1 MTYHILAL
9 SMLAAKSPTSDGFS
23 IPWKIIGAIVLIILG
38 LVFLALVAQ
47 VAGLWFQAFM
57 SRAGVRIT
65 DLIGMKFRKVD
76 ARSIVLSKI
85 RAVKAGLPITT
96 NDLETH
102 YLSGGRVQNVI
113 SSLIA
118 ADRAR
123 IDLGFKT
130 ACAIDLAGRDVLEA
144 VHTSVNPKVI
154 DCPNPASGKHAI
166 EAVAKDGI
174 QLKAKARVTV
184 RTNIERLV
192 GGATEETIIARVGEG
207 IVTSI
212 GSAETYKVVLEN
224 PDVISKRVLEKGLDA
239 GTAFEI
245 LSIDI
250 ADVDVG
256 VNVGAAL
263 QADQAEADKRR
274 FQAEAEKRAAMARAR
289 EAEMTALVEE
299 NRAKVVEAEA
309 TIPLAI
315 SEAFRSGNLGIMDY
329 YRLKNI
335 QADTAM
341 RGAIGGEV
349 KPPEQKKP

>member
-1 MTYHILAL
+1 MI
-9 SMLAAKSPTSDGFS
+9 SD
-23 IPWKIIGAIVLIILG
+23 
-38 LVFLALVAQ
+38 LVAQ
-47 VAGLWFQAFM
+47 TTQLPWGTIISVIVIIVAIAVLALLWQFVGLWLQAFM
-57 SRAGVRIT
+57 SNAGVSIFE
-65 DLIGMKFRKVD
+65 LIGMKFRKVD
-76 ARSIVLSKI
+76 ARTIVLSKI
-85 RAVKAGLPITT
+85 RAVKAGLEIST

-102 YLSGGRVQNVI
+102 YLAGGRVQNVI
-113 SSLIA
+113 TSLIA

-130 ACAIDLAGRDVLEA
+130 ACAIDLAGRDVLDA

-154 DCPNPASGKHAI
+154 DCPSDASAKGSVD
-166 EAVAKDGI
+166 AVAKDGI
-174 QLKAKARVTV
+174 QLKARARVTV

-212 GSAETYKVVLEN
+212 GSAETYKAVIEN
-224 PDVISKRVLEKGLDA
+224 PDGISQRVLEKGLDS

-256 VNVGAAL
+256 TNVGAQL

-289 EAEMTALVEE
+289 EAEMSALVEE

-309 TIPLAI
+309 AVPLAI
-315 SEAFRSGNLGIMDY
+315 AEAFRSGNLGVMDY
-329 YRLKNI
+329 YRLRNI
-335 QADTAM
+335 QADTSM
-341 RGAIGGEV
+341 RDSIGG
-349 KPPEQKKP
+349 KGSAGNAAK